1 MTAARFLGAGTHIY
15 DKTRRQWVADM
26 LDWLDA
32 WTFYKPLDEIERS
45 FGEFFDVDRID
56 HDYFEFPCRNNRLCS
71 AMSFLFSK
79 RAIASFIASR
89 LASHVFVLRKRDV
102 GSLAA

>member
-1 MTAARFLGAGTHIY
+1 
-15 DKTRRQWVADM
+15 M

-45 FGEFFDVDRID
+45 FGEFFVVERMD
-56 HDYFEFPCRNNRLCS
+56 HDYFEFRCEKNRLCS
-71 AMSFLFSK
+71 ALHFIF
-79 RAIASFIASR
+79 RRQAIASFIASR

-102 GSLAA
+102 RSLAA